1 MYFFKQEQWRAD
13 IAKGLINDT
22 ILFSFQCF
30 PLLAH
35 LSQAQ
40 KTSSSKGNLDF
51 SECNNSRSSS
61 LIYLFPLSLNPLNLD
76 AMFCEEPYQTC

>member
-30 PLLAH
+30 PLLPTCLKPKRPAPV
-35 LSQAQ
+35 
-40 KTSSSKGNLDF
+40 K
-51 SECNNSRSSS
+51 EI
-61 LIYLFPLSLNPLNLD
+61 LILVNATTPG
-76 AMFCEEPYQTC
+76 QVH